1 MKKKSKIIAGGILIT
16 SAIGATTFAIMDP
29 YNILNKKNVEV
40 PEKSLKLTENNDKNK
55 DDIDSKK
62 ELDNINLNG
71 IKDGTYLGIS
81 KGYGGDIKVKVTIE
95 NGKIKSVK
103 VHKNREIWEFRFEF
117 DRILPFDLYQKL
129 QSSMKLAFSKIANI
143 SIQID
148 AKNSEINQE
157 LINDYWLLS
166 CQNSQVDSPICNQVF
181 KERKP
186 HYKDGKVYFY
196 IEHEVTLNK
205 FEDEFF
211 PKISAQYERLGF
223 PERFKIIPKVDAK
236 AAEKVANTV
245 KEKNETET
253 AELTKVLTEK
263 HQENE
268 RNGSKS
274 GSSKGPIKIGRG
286 IAQKNPVSQMES
298 IVEEE
303 RSLIVE
309 GYVFDVEVRKLRSE
323 RELMIIKMTD
333 YSSSLTV
340 KKFSNNESDEA
351 AFSRIKEGMWLK
363 AQGAIQQDNF
373 NNELTMMAQS
383 LQETFHE
390 ERMDKEADGEKR
402 IELHAHSKMSM
413 MDSVVEVKDL
423 VETAAKWGHEAV
435 AITDHAGVYA
445 FPEAYEASKEHD
457 IQVIYGLEADLVDDG
472 APIAMNLADI
482 DLDEASYVIF
492 DVETTGLSAIYDS
505 IIELGAVKMYKGNVI
520 EEYQE
525 FIDPGKQL
533 SAFTTELTGIT
544 NEMVKGSK
552 PEKQVLT
559 EFQEFSEGT
568 ILVAHNAKFDIGF
581 INKGYQNN
589 DLPTTTLPVIDT
601 LELSRF
607 VYPELKTF
615 GLGSLA
621 KKFDVSLEQHH
632 RAIYDAQT
640 TGILLNIFLEDLEER
655 YGVTNHN
662 KLNDHT
668 GNEESYKR
676 SRPTHAT
683 LLVSSELGLK
693 NLYKLVSIGLTEYY
707 YRTPRIPLRV
717 LSKYREGILVGSGC
731 SNGDVFT
738 AMMQTGYAD
747 AKKLAEKYDFLEIM
761 PKDAYLHLKE
771 RELIKR
777 EEDLEEI
784 LENIVKLGEELNIPV
799 VATGNVHYLNP
810 EDSIYREIILQSINK
825 NNTKE
830 TLHPKL
836 HYRTTDEMLE
846 EFSFLGEDKAKEVVV
861 TNTQKINSMIDP
873 DIAPVKT
880 DLYTPKMEGAED
892 EIRDMTY
899 AEATSLYGEPLPELV
914 KARIEREL
922 ESIIGNG
929 FAVIYLISHKLV
941 EKSNIDGYLVGS
953 RGSVGSSLVAT
964 LTGITEVNPL
974 PPHYRCP
981 SCQYSEFFTDGS
993 VSSGFDLPEKHCPKC
1008 GEKLAA
1014 DGHDIPFE
1022 TFLGFDGDKVPDID
1036 LNFSGEYQSVAHD
1049 YTKELFGDDYVYR
1062 AGTIGSIAQRTA
1074 YGYVKGYEGDM
1085 QDHYRGAEIDRL
1097 IKGITGVRRTT
1108 GQHPGG
1114 IIVVPD
1120 DMDIYDFTPIQ
1131 YPANDQ
1137 ESPWYTTHFD
1147 FRSIEENV
1155 LKLDILGHDDPTMLR
1170 LLQDLSGL
1178 DPEKIP
1184 LNDPDVMKLF
1194 KGPEVLG
1201 VTEEQ
1206 IYSKTGTLGVPEFGT
1221 PFVREM
1227 LEKTKP
1233 DSFSELLQI
1242 SGLSHGTDVWLGN
1255 AEELIRKQDI
1265 PLSEVIGCRDDI
1277 MIYLQHTG
1285 LDDSL
1290 SFQIMEYVRK
1300 GRGIPDEWQAEMRA
1314 NDVPEWYIDSCLKI
1328 KYMFPKAHAAAY
1340 IIMALRIAY
1349 FKVHYPIY
1357 YYAAFFSIR
1366 AKDFDLSAMTG
1377 GKTVLKNKIEEI
1389 YAQGMDATQKEKT
1402 LVVTLEVA
1410 NEMLERG
1417 FEIKMVDLDKSD
1429 AESFIIEDDALI
1441 APFRAVPALGMSVAT
1456 QIVAAREDSDFLS
1469 KEDLSKRGKASQT
1482 VIEYFDA
1489 HQVTTHLP
1497 DENQLSLFDI

>member
-1 MKKKSKIIAGGILIT
+1 MGKNPQALFQTLLKQIKL
-16 SAIGATTFAIMDP
+16 DP
-29 YNILNKKNVEV
+29 LDEEKN
-40 PEKSLKLTENNDKNK
+40 
-55 DDIDSKK
+55 
-62 ELDNINLNG
+62 
-71 IKDGTYLGIS
+71 YL
-81 KGYGGDIKVKVTIE
+81 E
-95 NGKIKSVK
+95 NGEIQSVK
-103 VHKNREIWEFRFEF
+103 VYKNKKIWEFHFLF
-117 DRILPFDLYQKL
+117 DRILPFSLYQKL
-129 QSSMKLAFSKIANI
+129 EHSIKMAFSKIADV
-143 SIQID
+143 SLQIET
-148 AKNSEINQE
+148 KNSEMTQE
-157 LINDYWLLS
+157 LINDYWLLA
-166 CQNSQVDSPICNQVF
+166 CQNSQVDSPICNQIF
-181 KERKP
+181 KERYP
-186 HYKDGKVYFY
+186 HYKDGEIHFY

-205 FEDEFF
+205 FEEDFF
-211 PKISAQYERLGF
+211 PKISAQYKSLGF
-223 PERFKIIPKVDAK
+223 PERIRIIPKVDEE
-236 AAEKVANTV
+236 AAEKLVNAV
-245 KEKNETET
+245 KEKNESAT
-253 AELTKVLTEK
+253 AELTKALTEK

-268 RNGSKS
+268 RNGSRS
-274 GSSKGPIKIGRG
+274 NGSSNNGPIRIGRA
-286 IAQKNPVSQMES
+286 ISATNPVFQMDS
-298 IVEEE
+298 IVDEE

-309 GYVFDVEVRKLRSE
+309 GYVFDVEIRKLRSE
-323 RELMIIKMTD
+323 RELITIKMTD

-340 KKFSNNESDEA
+340 KKFSNSEEDEA
-351 AFSRIKEGMWLK
+351 VFARIKEGMWLK
-363 AQGAIQQDNF
+363 AQGAIQQDTF

-390 ERMDKEADGEKR
+390 ERMDTEPEGEKR
-402 IELHAHSKMSM
+402 VELHAHSKMSM

-423 VETAAKWGHEAV
+423 VATAARWGHEAI
-435 AITDHAGVYA
+435 AITDHEGVYA
-445 FPEAYEASKEHD
+445 FPEAYQASKDHG

-472 APIAMNLADI
+472 VPVALNLADI
-482 DLDEASYVIF
+482 HLDDATYVVF

-505 IIELGAVKMYKGNVI
+505 IIEIGAVKMYKGNVI
-520 EEYQE
+520 EEFQE
-525 FIDPGKQL
+525 FIDPGERL

-544 NEMVKGSK
+544 NEMVRGSK

-559 EFQEFSEGT
+559 EFRDFSKDT

-581 INKGYQNN
+581 INKTYQKHGMEPTK
-589 DLPTTTLPVIDT
+589 LPIIDT

-615 GLGSLA
+615 GLGALA
-621 KKFDVSLEQHH
+621 KRFNVELEHHH

-640 TGILLNIFLEDLEER
+640 TGLLLNIFLKDLEDR
-655 YGVTNHN
+655 YGVTHHH
-662 KLNDHT
+662 KLNDYT

-676 SRPTHAT
+676 ARSTHAT
-683 LLVSSELGLK
+683 MLVASEVGLK
-693 NLYKLVSIGLTEYY
+693 NLYQLVSIGLTEYY
-707 YRTPRIPLRV
+707 FRTPRIPHRV
-717 LSKYREGILVGSGC
+717 LDEHREGILLGSGC

-738 AMMQTGYAD
+738 AMMQTGYED
-747 AKKLAEKYDFLEIM
+747 AKKLAGKYDFLEIM
-761 PKDAYLHLKE
+761 PKGAYLHLKE
-771 RELIKR
+771 RELIKN
-777 EEDLEEI
+777 EEDLEDI
-784 LENIVKLGEELNIPV
+784 LKNIVKLGEELDIPV

-810 EDSIYREIILQSINK
+810 EDSIYREILLQSINK

-830 TLHPKL
+830 TLHPQI
-836 HYRTTDEMLE
+836 HFRTTDEMLE
-846 EFSFLGEDKAKEVVV
+846 EFSFLGEAKAKEVVV
-861 TNTQKINSMIDP
+861 TNTQKIHALIDP
-873 DIAPVKT
+873 DLAPVKT
-880 DLYTPKMEGAED
+880 DLYTPKMEGAEE
-892 EIRDMTY
+892 EIREMTY
-899 AEATSLYGEPLPELV
+899 AKATSLYGEELPEIV

-922 ESIIGNG
+922 TSIIGNG

-941 EKSNIDGYLVGS
+941 EKSNVDGYLVGS

-981 SCQYSEFFTDGS
+981 ACQYSEFFTDGS
-993 VSSGFDLPEKHCPKC
+993 VSSGFDLPEKYCPAC
-1008 GEKLAA
+1008 GERLAT

-1036 LNFSGEYQSVAHD
+1036 LNFSGEYQTNAHD
-1049 YTKELFGDDYVYR
+1049 YIKELFGEDYVFR
-1062 AGTIGSIAQRTA
+1062 AGTIGSIAERTA

-1085 QDHYRGAEIDRL
+1085 HENYRGAEIDRL
-1097 IKGITGVRRTT
+1097 VKGITGVRRTT

-1131 YPANDQ
+1131 YPANAQ
-1137 ESPWYTTHFD
+1137 ESKWYTTHFD

-1178 DPEKIP
+1178 DPEEIP
-1184 LNDPDVMKLF
+1184 LNDPDVMQLF
-1194 KGPEVLG
+1194 QGTEVLG

-1233 DSFSELLQI
+1233 DTFSELLQI

-1255 AEELIRKQDI
+1255 AEELIREHDI

-1277 MIYLQHTG
+1277 MIYLQHVG
-1285 LDDSL
+1285 MDDSL
-1290 SFQIMEYVRK
+1290 SFQIMESVRR
-1300 GRGIPDEWQAEMRA
+1300 GRGIPDDWQAEMRA
-1314 NDVPEWYIDSCLKI
+1314 NEVPEWYIDSCLKI

-1357 YYAAFFSIR
+1357 YYAAFFSVR
-1366 AKDFDLSAMTG
+1366 AKDFDLSTMAG
-1377 GKTVLKNKIEEI
+1377 GKRVLKDKIEEI
-1389 YAQGMDATQKEKT
+1389 YAMGMDATPKDRT

-1429 AESFIIEDDALI
+1429 AENFIIEGNALI
-1441 APFRAVPALGMSVAT
+1441 APFRAVPALGMNVAK
-1456 QIVAAREDSDFLS
+1456 QIVAAREESEFLS
-1469 KEDLSKRGKASQT
+1469 KEDLAKRGRVSQT

>member
-1 MKKKSKIIAGGILIT
+1 
-16 SAIGATTFAIMDP
+16 MDKDP
-29 YNILNKKNVEV
+29 RALFQTLLKQIKLQQTDEENSYLKNGEIQSVRV
-40 PEKSLKLTENNDKNK
+40 YKDEKL
-55 DDIDSKK
+55 
-62 ELDNINLNG
+62 
-71 IKDGTYLGIS
+71 
-81 KGYGGDIKVKVTIE
+81 
-95 NGKIKSVK
+95 
-103 VHKNREIWEFRFEF
+103 WEFHFLFEQ
-117 DRILPFDLYQKL
+117 ILPFDLYQKL
-129 QSSMKLAFSKIANI
+129 ENSLKMAFSNIANI
-143 SIQID
+143 SIHID
-148 AKNSEINQE
+148 TKNPEITQE
-157 LINDYWLLS
+157 LLSDYWLLT
-166 CQNSQVDSPICNQVF
+166 CQNSQVDSPICNQLF
-181 KERKP
+181 KDGRP
-186 HYKDGKVYFY
+186 HYKNNQIYFY
-196 IEHEVTLNK
+196 IEHEVTLEK
-205 FEDEFF
+205 FEEEFF
-211 PKISAQYERLGF
+211 PSISQEYEKLGF
-223 PERFKIIPKVDAK
+223 PERFRIIPKVDEE
-236 AAEKVANTV
+236 AAAKVATAV
-245 KEKNETET
+245 KERNETKT
-253 AELTKVLTEK
+253 AELAKALTEK
-263 HQENE
+263 HQENT
-268 RNGSKS
+268 RNGSTGGQ
-274 GSSKGPIKIGRG
+274 GSSGGPVKIGRA
-286 IAQKNPVSQMES
+286 IAQKTPVIQMNY
-298 IVEEE
+298 ILEEE
-303 RSLIVE
+303 RSVVVE

-323 RELMIIKMTD
+323 RELLIIKMTD
-333 YSSSLTV
+333 YSSSLTI

-363 AQGAIQQDNF
+363 AQGSIQEDNF
-373 NNELTMMAQS
+373 NHELTMMAQS
-383 LQETFHE
+383 LHETFHE
-390 ERMDKEADGEKR
+390 ERMDEAPENERR

-413 MDSVVEVKDL
+413 MDAVVDVKDL
-423 VETAAKWGHEAV
+423 VAQAAKWGHKAV
-435 AITDHAGVYA
+435 ALTDHAGVYS
-445 FPEAYEASKEHD
+445 FPDAYQASKEHD
-457 IQVIYGLEADLVDDG
+457 IQVIYGLEADLVNDG
-472 APIAMNLADI
+472 VPIALNPADI
-482 DLDEASYVIF
+482 DLDEATYVVF

-505 IIELGAVKMYKGNVI
+505 IIELAAVKMYKGNVI
-520 EEYQE
+520 EEFQE
-525 FIDPGKQL
+525 FIDPGEQL
-533 SAFTTELTGIT
+533 SDFTTELTGIT
-544 NEMVKGSK
+544 NEMLRGSK

-559 EFQEFSEGT
+559 EFQAFCEDT
-568 ILVAHNAKFDIGF
+568 VLVAHNAKFDIGF
-581 INKGYQNN
+581 INKGYQKNG
-589 DLPTTTLPVIDT
+589 LEVTTLPVIDT

-615 GLGSLA
+615 GLSALA
-621 KKFDVSLEQHH
+621 KRFDVLLEQHH

-640 TGILLNIFLEDLEER
+640 TGMLLNIFLEDLEDR
-655 YGVTNHN
+655 HGITNHSR
-662 KLNDHT
+662 LNDYT

-676 SRPTHAT
+676 ARPTHAT
-683 LLVSSELGLK
+683 LLVASDEGLK

-707 YRTPRIPLRV
+707 YRTPRIPHRV
-717 LSKYREGILVGSGC
+717 LEKHRTGILVGSGC

-738 AMMQTGYAD
+738 TMMQTGYEE
-747 AKKLAEKYDFLEIM
+747 AKELATKYDFLEIM
-761 PKDAYLHLKE
+761 PKNAYLHLKE
-771 RELIKR
+771 RELIKQD
-777 EEDLEEI
+777 EDLEEI
-784 LENIVKLGEELNIPV
+784 LRNIVKLGDELDIPV

-810 EDSIYREIILQSINK
+810 EDEIYRKIILQSMNK

-830 TLHPKL
+830 TLHPKV
-836 HYRTTDEMLE
+836 HFRTTDEMLE
-846 EFSFLGEDKAKEVVV
+846 EFAFLGESKAKEVVV
-861 TNTQKINSMIDP
+861 TNTHKVQAMIDP
-873 DIAPVKT
+873 DLAPVKT

-899 AEATSLYGEPLPELV
+899 EEAHNLYGAELPEIV

-922 ESIIGNG
+922 KSIIGNG

-941 EKSNIDGYLVGS
+941 ERSNQDGYLVGS

-981 SCQYSEFFTDGS
+981 SCQHTEFFTDGS
-993 VSSGFDLPEKHCPKC
+993 VSSGFDLPEKTCPHCNT
-1008 GEKLAA
+1008 KLSA

-1036 LNFSGEYQSVAHD
+1036 LNFSGEYQPEAHD
-1049 YTKELFGDDYVYR
+1049 YTKALFGEDYVYR

-1074 YGYVKGYEGDM
+1074 YGYVKGYESDM
-1085 QDHYRGAEIDRL
+1085 HDNYRGAEIDRL
-1097 IKGITGVRRTT
+1097 VKGITGVRRTT

-1131 YPANDQ
+1131 FPANDQ
-1137 ESPWYTTHFD
+1137 ESEWYTTHFD
-1147 FRSIEENV
+1147 FRSIEDNV

-1178 DPEKIP
+1178 DPEEIP

-1227 LEKTKP
+1227 LEKTEP
-1233 DSFSELLQI
+1233 DTFSDLLQI

-1255 AEELIRKQDI
+1255 AEELIRNHDI

-1277 MIYLQHTG
+1277 MIYLQHRG
-1285 LDDSL
+1285 MDDSL
-1290 SFQIMEYVRK
+1290 SFQIMEHVRR
-1300 GRGIPDEWQAEMRA
+1300 GRGIPDDWQAEMRA
-1314 NDVPEWYIDSCLKI
+1314 NAVPEWYIESCLKI

-1349 FKVHYPIY
+1349 FKVHYPLY

-1377 GKTVLKNKIEEI
+1377 GKQGLKKTIEEI
-1389 YAQGMDATQKEKT
+1389 YAKGMDATQKEKT

-1417 FEIKMVDLDKSD
+1417 FEIKMVDLNKSD
-1429 AESFIIEDDALI
+1429 AESFIIEGNALI
-1441 APFRAVPALGMSVAT
+1441 APFRSVPALGTGVAN
-1456 QIVAAREDSDFLS
+1456 QIVAARKDSDFLS
-1469 KEDLSKRGKASQT
+1469 KEDLAKRGRVSQT